1 MIKTQQELAIEQ
13 LLDLSKSGTSILQS
27 MWNNRKTYITW
38 LQGQFY
44 MQTRICISVGEIM
57 VRSEAISENEAR
69 FSLIEA
75 YDLETERPSYL
86 NRPKQVNENSIE
98 TKKIQD

>member
-1 MIKTQQELAIEQ
+1 MTATQQEIAIEQ
-13 LLDLSKSGTSILQS
+13 LLELSKSGTSVLQS

-69 FSLIEA
+69 YSLIEA
-75 YDLETERPSYL
+75 YDLETERPSYF
-86 NRPKQVNENSIE
+86 
-98 TKKIQD
+98 